1 MRTTERLAIIV
12 AVPVA
17 AAAGFLGHG
26 LIDDDGATTT
36 QPTPTVVVTADEPEA
51 TVACIEVDGLP
62 IWPGIPVVDPR
73 PICDGADNP
82 LPINYTVIWSSGRWI
97 SLRMG
102 LPYYNHVVVDLAQ
115 YGGVYDLTLNPP
127 ALYGDV
133 NQSGEVTTIDLAKV
147 QAKLGPIAEDPGRAI
162 CDLDRSGVVDE
173 TDEDLCRQAIDK
185 RTF

>member
-1 MRTTERLAIIV
+1 MGTTERLAIAV

-17 AAAGFLGHG
+17 AAAGFLGHS
-26 LIDDDGATTT
+26 LIDDDGVTTT
-36 QPTPTVVVTADEPEA
+36 QPSTRVVIAADEA
-51 TVACIEVDGLP
+51 VVACIEVDGLP

-82 LPINYTVIWSSGRWI
+82 LPINYTVIWTSGRWV

-102 LPYYNHVVVDLAQ
+102 LPYYNHMVVDLAQ

-173 TDEDLCRQAIDK
+173 MDEDLCRQAIGGGAG
-185 RTF
+185 